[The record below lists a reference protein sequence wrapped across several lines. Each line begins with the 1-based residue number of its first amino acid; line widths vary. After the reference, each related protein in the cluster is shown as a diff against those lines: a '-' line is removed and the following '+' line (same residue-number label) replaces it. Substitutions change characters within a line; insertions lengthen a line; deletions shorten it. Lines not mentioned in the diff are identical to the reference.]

1 MRTKN
6 LIAICIFTLLIV
18 DLTYARWPTV
28 DPHAE
33 NYYPQSPY
41 AFVGGNPINNTELD
55 GKDWYR
61 NENGDMMWRRMQ
73 DETYKDDNGVIWT
86 NAGTTYLH
94 QRKDG
99 SAIYFTQ
106 KTNDNGDMTLSPHGF
121 SKNEMAVFGLFHSEK
136 AMMAAIDDHV
146 NPSAGSFAKMV
157 GAEMAAQWTD
167 PYLLTGGAAI
177 GVTAMGIN
185 NSFGRRK
192 GAPKPT
198 PNFVSPTNTPQTP
211 MINPPAGLKVRIM
224 PPTQQYPNGYWVLEK
239 PMPQGGYQKINPT
252 TMRPGT
258 RAETHIPLPP
268 NYYRR

>member
-1 MRTKN
+1 M
-6 LIAICIFTLLIV
+6 
-18 DLTYARWPTV
+18 
-28 DPHAE
+28 AE

-41 AFVGGNPINNTELD
+41 AFVGGNPINNVELD

-61 NENGDMMWRRMQ
+61 NENGDMMWCRKQ
-73 DETYKDDNGVIWT
+73 DDTYTDDNGVVWT
-86 NAGTTYLH
+86 NAGTAYLH

-106 KTNDNGDMTLSPHGF
+106 NTNDNGDLTLSSHGL
-121 SKNEMAVFGLFHSEK
+121 SKNEMAVFGSFHSEK

-146 NPSAGSFAKMV
+146 HPSAGSFAKMV
-157 GAEMAAQWTD
+157 GAEIAAQWTD

-177 GVTAMGIN
+177 GMTALGAY
-185 NSFGRRK
+185 NSLGVGK
-192 GAPKPT
+192 GTPRPT
-198 PNFVSPTNTPQTP
+198 PNFTAPTHAPQAP

-258 RAETHIPLPP
+258 RAETHIPLPR
-268 NYYRR
+268 NYYKR